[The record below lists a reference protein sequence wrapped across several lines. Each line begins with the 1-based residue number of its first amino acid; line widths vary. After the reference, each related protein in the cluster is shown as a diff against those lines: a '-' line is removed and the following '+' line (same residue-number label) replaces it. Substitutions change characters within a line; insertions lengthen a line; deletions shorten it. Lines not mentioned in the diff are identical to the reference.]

1 MDNETKPRQD
11 NERGEQKNNPKHY
24 RKNNKRRNPH
34 HNNRQGNQPNQNPK
48 SGAFTISR
56 GMVSTMSD
64 LRGVDTWVNF
74 TETEDKVLC
83 EIRSAKYNINPIAV
97 KYGGGGHAKASG
109 ASLKNKEEAM
119 ALLADLNALSQGE

>member
-48 SGAFTISR
+48 SGEEKVTAPIQQQNAAQ
-56 GMVSTMSD
+56 
-64 LRGVDTWVNF
+64 GVDNAQQRQNNNKRRPNKRLCGYNF
-74 TETEDKVLC
+74 KRRIKGRLC
-83 EIRSAKYNINPIAV
+83 YGLRPSDIAQ
-97 KYGGGGHAKASG
+97 A
-109 ASLKNKEEAM
+109 
-119 ALLADLNALSQGE
+119 Q